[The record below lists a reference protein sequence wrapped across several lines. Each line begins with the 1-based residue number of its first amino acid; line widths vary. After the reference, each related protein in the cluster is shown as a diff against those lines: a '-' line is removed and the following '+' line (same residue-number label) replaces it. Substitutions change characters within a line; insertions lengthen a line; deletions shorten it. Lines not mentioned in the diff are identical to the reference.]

1 MATPNNQAEQFY
13 CSLLNKRKDILCPI
27 STATE
32 ALSYS
37 YMYCSQIGYTIKK
50 KNTIASHL
58 MDVVLINTTKIKIP
72 WFFPDFR
79 HFYQIPWLFPD
90 WKNVKYF
97 TLISVISLMGWEP
110 CIYLLH
116 PKLHRFPLK
125 HHSIWL
131 LVSYHI
137 VQFADDILG
146 RPVENNQIP
155 CYSTWSINKQTICQG
170 FTVLQLMKPAPIFL
184 DFVQNWSS
192 F

>member
-58 MDVVLINTTKIKIP
+58 MDVVLINTTNKITEFNWLLLSFGKIKIP

-90 WKNVKYF
+90 WKNVKHF
-97 TLISVISLMGWEP
+97 SLISMISLMGWEP
-110 CIYLLH
+110 WLAHWEALFQLYRHSVWYL
-116 PKLHRFPLK
+116 
-125 HHSIWL
+125 S
-131 LVSYHI
+131 
-137 VQFADDILG
+137 
-146 RPVENNQIP
+146 
-155 CYSTWSINKQTICQG
+155 
-170 FTVLQLMKPAPIFL
+170 
-184 DFVQNWSS
+184 
-192 F
+192 